1 MISSFLKE
9 LRVRN
14 GLSQEDLARI
24 LHVSFATVSRWEM
37 GKNKP
42 SRLALQNLDSYC
54 KDNGIQSASEYLAR
68 SEVL

>member
-1 MISSFLKE
+1 MLSSFLKE
-9 LRVRN
+9 LRERN

-24 LHVSFATVSRWEM
+24 LNVSYATVNRWEM

-54 KDNGIQSASEYLAR
+54 KDKGLQTASEYMAL
-68 SEVL
+68 SEV